1 MVRHYPKHLFT
12 VSGFSKLK
20 KEKLNLGNIG
30 SNYYGTLSGDA
41 VAPRKIFLRKIFVQD
56 PIRTQKMIGQLGHN
70 SGAAQVEKT
79 ENERK
84 NQKIIITNTVLKY
97 KRYRTIP

>member
-20 KEKLNLGNIG
+20 KAKLNLGNIG

-41 VAPRKIFLRKIFVQD
+41 VAPRKNFLSQIFVQD
-56 PIRTQKMIGQLGHN
+56 PIRTQKIGQLGHI

-79 ENERK
+79 ENG
-84 NQKIIITNTVLKY
+84 
-97 KRYRTIP
+97 